1 MQPMDTLFYLGII
14 LVLGACVERLAPWL
28 HMPKV
33 VGYLLLGLVIGPEV
47 LGIIPQSFVENAQ
60 IVTDLALSIIA
71 VLVGAT
77 LKFSFL
83 RSSLSE
89 IVKIT
94 LFQSLST
101 FAIVAAGF
109 YLLGEHAGIGVTH
122 MAVIALLLGGIATA
136 TDTAAP
142 LSLVKELGANGRF
155 TSTFLA
161 VVALDDAVSLL
172 MFIIAL
178 SIAGTLLGNHGWE
191 LASLWHVLFS
201 VGASLLLG
209 AFAGYLNR
217 FFTKLFSHHRGME
230 TIATL
235 GIIFILFSVSGSF
248 ALEPLLCAMSMGA
261 VLTNI
266 SKEFSIIEEE
276 IDTHLAEI
284 IFMLFFILS
293 AMHLKLE
300 ALFALPVAIEIY
312 VVLRVVGKVLG
323 SYLGAVA
330 AQSSATLKRYMGLA
344 LLPQAGVAIGL
355 ALSLQKTPHLEPIAS
370 IMLNI
375 VIATT
380 FIHELLGPIFTRY
393 ALVQSGECR
402 KESKTP

>member
-1 MQPMDTLFYLGII
+1 MDTLFYLGII

-178 SIAGTLLGNHGWE
+178 SIAGTLLGQPR
-191 LASLWHVLFS
+191 
-201 VGASLLLG
+201 LG
-209 AFAGYLNR
+209 AF
-217 FFTKLFSHHRGME
+217 
-230 TIATL
+230 
-235 GIIFILFSVSGSF
+235 F
-248 ALEPLLCAMSMGA
+248 ALACPL
-261 VLTNI
+261 
-266 SKEFSIIEEE
+266 
-276 IDTHLAEI
+276 
-284 IFMLFFILS
+284 
-293 AMHLKLE
+293 
-300 ALFALPVAIEIY
+300 
-312 VVLRVVGKVLG
+312 
-323 SYLGAVA
+323 
-330 AQSSATLKRYMGLA
+330 
-344 LLPQAGVAIGL
+344 
-355 ALSLQKTPHLEPIAS
+355 
-370 IMLNI
+370 
-375 VIATT
+375 
-380 FIHELLGPIFTRY
+380 
-393 ALVQSGECR
+393 
-402 KESKTP
+402 